1 MIIKFPWNI
10 LYLDF
15 DRISVSIIVIID
27 CFTIHAH
34 VIRYRWGCRCHICH
48 IVIMTGVIDT
58 DESLIILYRYFGG
71 LSVTSQMSWVQ
82 MRILANQIDAG
93 IVITWP
99 ELKSEFGSGQVGA
112 VAGPRLPHAD
122 AQFVTGTLS
131 GKNTIS
137 CFIYHWNFA
146 NYFVY
151 LNMP

>member
-1 MIIKFPWNI
+1 MMS
-10 LYLDF
+10 LYGD
-15 DRISVSIIVIID
+15 I
-27 CFTIHAH
+27 
-34 VIRYRWGCRCHICH
+34 Y
-48 IVIMTGVIDT
+48 IMCNNFCTLGVIDT

>member
-1 MIIKFPWNI
+1 M
-10 LYLDF
+10 
-15 DRISVSIIVIID
+15 
-27 CFTIHAH
+27 
-34 VIRYRWGCRCHICH
+34 
-48 IVIMTGVIDT
+48 DT
-58 DESLIILYRYFGG
+58 DESSIILYRYFWG

-93 IVITWP
+93 MVITCP

-131 GKNTIS
+131 VKNTIS
-137 CFIYHWNFA
+137 YFISHWNFA

-151 LNMP
+151 

>member
-1 MIIKFPWNI
+1 M
-10 LYLDF
+10 
-15 DRISVSIIVIID
+15 VIHIYGITLKTAKS
-27 CFTIHAH
+27 TIQ
-34 VIRYRWGCRCHICH
+34 Y
-48 IVIMTGVIDT
+48 VIDT

-71 LSVTSQMSWVQ
+71 LSVTSQVSWVQ

-137 CFIYHWNFA
+137 YFISHWNFA

-151 LNMP
+151 LSMS

>member
-1 MIIKFPWNI
+1 MDIS
-10 LYLDF
+10 
-15 DRISVSIIVIID
+15 RIWYEAFEFVN
-27 CFTIHAH
+27 
-34 VIRYRWGCRCHICH
+34 
-48 IVIMTGVIDT
+48 DT

-93 IVITWP
+93 IVITWQ
-99 ELKSEFGSGQVGA
+99 ELKSEFGSGQVST

-137 CFIYHWNFA
+137 YFISHWNFA
-146 NYFVY
+146 NYILTFG
-151 LNMP
+151 L